1 MDIFNVVLIAIA
13 VVAVIVTAIAF
24 VKLRFNNDF
33 AKRITIKKFKQQNNG
48 MDFIDYNLYKMEPVE
63 YVVALLLA
71 AAVLTLIGYIFYR
84 SMIFALL
91 LTPISFF
98 YPKIRTKQMI
108 QKRKKEL
115 KLQFKDAL
123 QSLSSSLH
131 AGKSFESAMRS
142 AIADLLIQYETDSY
156 IIREFEIIVRRL
168 ESNETIERAFDEFA
182 ERSKL
187 EEIQNF
193 AEVLEIC
200 KRTGGNL
207 ITAIK
212 SSTDIIAEKIE
223 VLNDISSILAEKKL
237 EQNILSIMP
246 VAMVLMLSISAKD
259 FMLPVFTEVIG
270 RIIMTIS
277 MGLFATAY
285 FIAEKITNIEV

>member
-1 MDIFNVVLIAIA
+1 MDIFKVVLIIIA
-13 VVAVIVTAIAF
+13 VATVIVIAMAY
-24 VKLRFNNDF
+24 VKLRYNNDF
-33 AKRITIKKFKQQNNG
+33 IKTSTAKKLKLQNTG
-48 MDFIDYNLYKMEPVE
+48 SDFIDYDVYKMKPLE
-63 YVVALLLA
+63 YCIALLMATLA
-71 AAVLTLIGYIFYR
+71 LFLLGYIFYR
-84 SMIFALL
+84 SILLALI

-98 YPKIRTKQMI
+98 YPKIRTKQI
-108 QKRKKEL
+108 IKKRKREL
-115 KLQFKDAL
+115 KLQFVDAL

-131 AGKSFESAMRS
+131 AGKSFEIAMRS
-142 AIADLLIQYETDSY
+142 AMADLLIQYEADSY

-168 ESNETIERAFDEFA
+168 ESNETVERAFDEFA
-182 ERSKL
+182 GRSKL

-200 KRTGGNL
+200 KRSGGNL

-212 SSTDIIAEKIE
+212 SSTEIIADKME
-223 VLNDISSILAEKKL
+223 VQNDISSILAEKKL

-259 FMLPVFTEVIG
+259 FMLPVFTEAIG
-270 RIIMTIS
+270 RVIMTIS

>member
-1 MDIFNVVLIAIA
+1 MDMFNVVLIVI
-13 VVAVIVTAIAF
+13 VVAAVIVSAIGC
-24 VKLRFNNDF
+24 VKLKLNNDS
-33 AKRITIKKFKQQNNG
+33 IKATTANKLKLQNMNS
-48 MDFIDYNLYKMEPVE
+48 DFIDYDVYKMGPLE
-63 YVVALLLA
+63 YCIALLIA
-71 AAVLTLIGYIFYR
+71 AAALLLIGYIFYR
-84 SMIFALL
+84 SMILALL

-98 YPKIRTKQMI
+98 YPKIRIKQI
-108 QKRKKEL
+108 IKKRKEEL

-123 QSLSSSLH
+123 QSLASSLH

-182 ERSKL
+182 GRSKL

-200 KRTGGNL
+200 KRSGGNL
-207 ITAIK
+207 ITAIR
-212 SSTDIIAEKIE
+212 SSTEIITDKIE
-223 VLNDISSILAEKKL
+223 VLNDINSILAEKKL

-246 VAMVLMLSISAKD
+246 IVMVLMLSISAKE
-259 FMLPVFTEVIG
+259 FMLPVFTEAVG
-270 RIIMTIS
+270 RIVMTIS

-285 FIAEKITNIEV
+285 FIAGKITNIEV

>member
-1 MDIFNVVLIAIA
+1 MDIFNVVLIVIA
-13 VVAVIVTAIAF
+13 AAAVIVIAIAYA
-24 VKLRFNNDF
+24 KLKFSNDF
-33 AKRITIKKFKQQNNG
+33 IKTIAAKKFNLQNTSS
-48 MDFIDYNLYKMEPVE
+48 DFIDYGTYKMKPLE
-63 YVVALLLA
+63 YCIALLI
-71 AAVLTLIGYIFYR
+71 AAVILLLLGYIFYR
-84 SMIFALL
+84 SIILALI

-98 YPKIRTKQMI
+98 YPLIRTKQI
-108 QKRKKEL
+108 IKKRKREL

-168 ESNETIERAFDEFA
+168 ESNETIERAFVEFA
-182 ERSKL
+182 GRSKL

-212 SSTDIIAEKIE
+212 SSTDIIADKIE
-223 VLNDISSILAEKKL
+223 VLNDINSILAEKKL
-237 EQNILSIMP
+237 EQNILFIMP

-259 FMLPVFTEVIG
+259 FMQPVFTEAIG
-270 RIIMTIS
+270 RVVMTIS

>member
-1 MDIFNVVLIAIA
+1 MDIFKVVLIIIA
-13 VVAVIVTAIAF
+13 VATVIVIAMAY
-24 VKLRFNNDF
+24 VKLRYNNDF
-33 AKRITIKKFKQQNNG
+33 IKTSTAKKLKLQNTSS
-48 MDFIDYNLYKMEPVE
+48 DFIDYDVYKMKPLE
-63 YVVALLLA
+63 YCIALLMAALA
-71 AAVLTLIGYIFYR
+71 LFLLGYIFYR
-84 SMIFALL
+84 SILLALI

-98 YPKIRTKQMI
+98 YPKIRTKQI
-108 QKRKKEL
+108 IKKRKREL
-115 KLQFKDAL
+115 KLQFVDAL

-131 AGKSFESAMRS
+131 AGKSFEIAMRS
-142 AIADLLIQYETDSY
+142 AMVDLLIQYEADSY

-168 ESNETIERAFDEFA
+168 ESNETVERAFDEFA
-182 ERSKL
+182 GRSKL

-200 KRTGGNL
+200 KRSGGNL

-212 SSTDIIAEKIE
+212 SSTEIIADKME
-223 VLNDISSILAEKKL
+223 VQNDISSILAEKKL

-259 FMLPVFTEVIG
+259 FMLPVFTEAIG
-270 RIIMTIS
+270 RVIMTIS

>member
-1 MDIFNVVLIAIA
+1 MDIFNIILVIIATG
-13 VVAVIVTAIAF
+13 AVITVAF
-24 VKLRFNNDF
+24 AYLKLRLDSNL
-33 AKRITIKKFKQQNNG
+33 IKKPTVEKIKLQSTAK
-48 MDFIDYNLYKMEPVE
+48 DFTDYGLYKMGPIE
-63 YVVALLLA
+63 YIVALLIA
-71 AAVLTLIGYIFYR
+71 AGVLFLIGYIFYR
-84 SMIFALL
+84 SIILALI

-98 YPKIRTKQMI
+98 YPKIRTKQI
-108 QKRKKEL
+108 IKKRKREL

-131 AGKSFESAMRS
+131 AGKSFESAMKS
-142 AIADLLIQYETDSY
+142 TITDLLIQYEPDSY
-156 IIREFEIIVRRL
+156 IIREFEIIIRRL

-182 ERSKL
+182 GRSKL

-200 KRTGGNL
+200 KRAGGNL

-212 SSTDIIAEKIE
+212 GSTDIIADKIE
-223 VLNDISSILAEKKL
+223 VLNDINSILAEKKL

-246 VAMVLMLSISAKD
+246 IVMVLMLSVSAND

-270 RIIMTIS
+270 RVVMTIS

>member
-1 MDIFNVVLIAIA
+1 MDIFSTILLVILAASVVIAIA
-13 VVAVIVTAIAF
+13 YI
-24 VKLRFNNDF
+24 KLRTNNNHV
-33 AKRITIKKFKQQNNG
+33 KTETKEKTKIQHSG
-48 MDFIDYNLYKMEPVE
+48 SSFIDYGQYKMRPLE
-63 YVVALLLA
+63 YYIALLISA
-71 AAVLTLIGYIFYR
+71 IAIYLIGYIFYR
-84 SMIFALL
+84 SVILALL
-91 LTPISFF
+91 LTPLSLF
-98 YPKIRTKQMI
+98 YPRIRIKQI
-108 QKRKKEL
+108 IKKRKSEL

-123 QSLSSSLH
+123 QSLSASLH

-156 IIREFEIIVRRL
+156 IIREFEIIIRRL

-187 EEIQNF
+187 EEIRNF

-212 SSTDIIAEKIE
+212 SSTDIIADKIE
-223 VLNDISSILAEKKL
+223 VLNDINSILAEKKL
-237 EQNILSIMP
+237 EQNILFVMP
-246 VAMVLMLSISAKD
+246 IAMILMLSISAKD
-259 FMLPVFTEVIG
+259 FMQPVFTEPVG
-270 RIIMTIS
+270 RVIMTIS
-277 MGLFATAY
+277 MGLFASAY